1 MLRKEKNSTM
11 RNYLKSKN
19 KINETNFLTL
29 SGISVI
35 IKDPVDFDLNTE
47 DFKETLKGLPD
58 HFLSD
63 VDYIIFGKFDFLKK
77 NGYNAAY
84 NDGAIY
90 VNSIQGNNEDVYD
103 DIVHEIGHSVEERYK
118 DFIYSD
124 MTIENEFLRKR
135 KMLQRELQISGINVS
150 DSKMLNSD
158 HDRELDEYFS
168 NVIGYPRM
176 TVMTQGIFY
185 SPYGATSLRE
195 YFANGFEAY
204 FYHRDF
210 YLKKV
215 SPVLYNKLERLEIGE
230 QNGY

>member
-1 MLRKEKNSTM
+1 M

-19 KINETNFLTL
+19 RVDETNFLTI

-35 IKDPVDFDLNTE
+35 IKDPVDFDLNTD
-47 DFKETLKGLPD
+47 DFKETLKGMPD
-58 HFLSD
+58 HFLND

-90 VNSIQGNNEDVYD
+90 VNSMQDNNRDVYD

-124 MTIENEFLRKR
+124 MTVEKEFLKKR
-135 KMLQRELQISGINVS
+135 KMLQRELEISGIS
-150 DSKMLNSD
+150 IPDSKMLNPSLD
-158 HDRELDEYFS
+158 HELDRYFS
-168 NVIGYPRM
+168 DTIGYPRM
-176 TVMTQGIFY
+176 TVISQGIFY

-204 FYHRDF
+204 FYHKDF

-215 SPVLYNKLERLEIGE
+215 SPVLYNKLERLEMGE